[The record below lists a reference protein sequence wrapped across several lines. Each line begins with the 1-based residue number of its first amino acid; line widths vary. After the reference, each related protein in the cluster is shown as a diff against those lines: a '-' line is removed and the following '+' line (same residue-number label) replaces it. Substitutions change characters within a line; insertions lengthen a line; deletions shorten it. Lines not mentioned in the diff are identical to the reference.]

1 MNGVDVIESHACGR
15 YRQRCFYLSDQ
26 DDLANDEIRAILTAD
41 IQGKQCSFMR
51 SLLDKDLWLMQFGYK
66 PSNTG
71 GVVDE

>member
-1 MNGVDVIESHACGR
+1 MKATPAADTGSDVFTCLIR
-15 YRQRCFYLSDQ
+15 TIWQT
-26 DDLANDEIRAILTAD
+26 IRAILTAD